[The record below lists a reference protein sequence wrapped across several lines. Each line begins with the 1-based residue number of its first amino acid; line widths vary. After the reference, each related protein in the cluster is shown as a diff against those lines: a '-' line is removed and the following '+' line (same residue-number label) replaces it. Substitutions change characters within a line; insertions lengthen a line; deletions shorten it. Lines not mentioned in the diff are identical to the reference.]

1 LKRFLRDLHRGH
13 EKEEKDKDR
22 AKNEVARL
30 NSLVSGGGGG
40 EGSSSGFGR
49 GPAPS
54 IPKPQSTPSQKKQQ
68 VAQLAEMGISI
79 PDEFRGEMAM
89 AGEWQVTSQRIL
101 EPQAEGETKPEA
113 IGFGVRKRAV
123 EEEDEEVVQAKR
135 SKWGSAYRKHPE
147 VNTEDDDLDALLS
160 QATAPKPTGA
170 VPEVKEEAPSVKEE
184 IVKVENVDGVQI
196 KPDPDQIAS
205 IKQEPSLDELPLPS
219 TITAA
224 PDVNIKHEEGQPAV
238 GVFFKKRKAKNIRQ
252 K

>member
-1 LKRFLRDLHRGH
+1 M
-13 EKEEKDKDR
+13 
-22 AKNEVARL
+22 
-30 NSLVSGGGGG
+30 
-40 EGSSSGFGR
+40 
-49 GPAPS
+49 
-54 IPKPQSTPSQKKQQ
+54 PQSTPSQRKQQ
-68 VAQLAEMGISI
+68 VAQLAGMGISI

-101 EPQAEGETKPEA
+101 EPQAEGEKKPEA

-123 EEEDEEVVQAKR
+123 EEEDEEVVQAKK

-160 QATAPKPTGA
+160 QATAPKSTGG
-170 VPEVKEEAPSVKEE
+170 VLEVKQEGSSLVKEEV
-184 IVKVENVDGVQI
+184 VKVETVDRVQI

-219 TITAA
+219 KITAA
-224 PDVNIKHEEGQPAV
+224 PDVDIKNEEGQPAG